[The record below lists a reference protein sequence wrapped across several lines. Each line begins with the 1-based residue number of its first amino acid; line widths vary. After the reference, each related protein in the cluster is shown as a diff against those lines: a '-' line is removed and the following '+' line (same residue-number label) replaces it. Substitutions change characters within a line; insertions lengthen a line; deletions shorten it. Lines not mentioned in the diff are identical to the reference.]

1 MSSKADSDLAQL
13 GAELAAAIVTAIPDW
28 IRKAVSERVIQWVQ
42 AGGGPVRVEEPELLE
57 MCEAAGEQAAQKA
70 AGPLE
75 DLLLS
80 DVDQQWT
87 TPLAIVRPL
96 VAFASD
102 VLEVAGVPEVVRD
115 DFQVSRFPDDRHGLT
130 PASLAALG
138 GDVAELAL
146 IWGAAKALA
155 HRQRHAT

>member
-13 GAELAAAIVTAIPDW
+13 GAELAGAIVAAIPEWITESVTG
-28 IRKAVSERVIQWVQ
+28 RVNQWLQ
-42 AGGGPVRVEEPELLE
+42 AGGGPLRVEEAELLL
-57 MCEAAGEQAAQKA
+57 MCEAAGQTAAEKA
-70 AGPLE
+70 GGPLVE
-75 DLLLS
+75 LLLS

-102 VLEVAGVPEVVRD
+102 VLDRAGVPEVVRD
-115 DFQVSRFPDDRHGLT
+115 DFQVTRFPDDRYALT

-138 GDVAELAL
+138 EDVAVLAL
-146 IWGAAKALA
+146 TWGAAKALA
-155 HRQRHAT
+155 HRQRHAG